1 MPTRSEL
8 GLEAAEDAAIDAAL
22 RGEPALAEELDALSS
37 GFEPAAALRFW
48 QTFATEARVVERPAA
63 AVLPALEAAAG
74 VGRGRRVRPRA

>member
-1 MPTRSEL
+1 MPLRSEL
-8 GLEAAEDAAIDAAL
+8 DLEAAEEAAIEATL

-48 QTFATEARVVERPAA
+48 RAFAAALPLSERPAA

-74 VGRGRRVRPRA
+74 VGWGQRGRPRA